1 MPERIIKQILDV
13 VLIDNIEWPV
23 GFRPTQEDSDL
34 MHRYPMETIQ
44 GFIGTITAGLIT
56 IIRGSKLI
64 NMNEGELLKE
74 AFEII
79 KGKSVDF
86 RGIKNL
92 IRIDVDN
99 TRETGI
105 EIYKDDNDIAGKTN
119 QEVTAFDVKQ
129 LSKGIESWIRVLH
142 ANKLS
147 TKEKLLEEVTSMLEQ
162 GFIDT
167 EMEVEGH
174 FLKYQ

>member
-1 MPERIIKQILDV
+1 MPDRIIKQILDV
-13 VLIDNIEWPV
+13 VLIDSTEWPV

-34 MHRYPMETIQ
+34 MARYPLETIK
-44 GFIGTITAGLIT
+44 GFIGTIAAGLIT

-86 RGIKNL
+86 SGLKNL

-105 EIYKDDNDIAGKTN
+105 EIYKDDEDIIGKTN
-119 QEVTAFDVKQ
+119 QDVTSFDVKQ
-129 LSKGIESWIRVLH
+129 LSKGIESWIRVLDD
-142 ANKLS
+142 NKLS
-147 TKEKLLEEVTSMLEQ
+147 TKEELLIEVTSMLEQ

-167 EMEVEGH
+167 EMEVEGQ
-174 FLKYQ
+174 FLNN